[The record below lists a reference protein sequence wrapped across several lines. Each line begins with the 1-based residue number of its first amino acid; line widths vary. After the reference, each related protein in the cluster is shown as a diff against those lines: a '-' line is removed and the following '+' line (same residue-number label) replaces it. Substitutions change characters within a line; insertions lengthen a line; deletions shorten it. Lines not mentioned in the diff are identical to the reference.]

1 MTNFQ
6 ILKRLYFDYTH
17 RFLNKILVSVFFS
30 LVVAGATSLIAFLLD
45 PAIKKIFIE
54 KDKQLMIII
63 PFAIVFAFTMK
74 GVSLYLAK
82 NTLIY
87 VSGEI
92 QKILQLQLIKSILN
106 SDLETLD
113 KKHSGKFVSITSQSL

>member
-1 MTNFQ
+1 M
-6 ILKRLYFDYTH
+6 
-17 RFLNKILVSVFFS
+17 
-30 LVVAGATSLIAFLLD
+30 VAGATSLIAFLLD

-92 QKILQLQLIKSILN
+92 QKILQFQLMKSLLY

-113 KKHSGKFVSITSQSL
+113 K